1 MKVIEY
7 YIREIYGMERGYILD
22 PKDAKLVMELTGKK
36 TIDHRTRE
44 VIRDLS
50 GDMIQFQQVMFT

>member
-1 MKVIEY
+1 MKTIEY
-7 YIREIYGMERGYILD
+7 YIREIYGVKLCYIKD

-36 TIDHRTRE
+36 TINARTRE

-50 GDMIQFQQVMFT
+50 GNMIQFQQVMFT